1 MDPRG
6 GWRGDSSSA
15 PSARATLRL
24 RALSPRS
31 AAPTDTMRLR
41 PCPTGA
47 LLALTLALPAIAQ
60 DATPAEL
67 GAAANAALQR
77 GDLEAALEPLEA
89 LAELQPA
96 SPAVQ
101 FQLGR
106 ALLAAERYDDA
117 VVAFES
123 VTGPTRPTALYNAA
137 CGHSLAGRLDA
148 AVERLRDARDAGF
161 ADLGQVETDADLD
174 PLRERD
180 DFAAI
185 VDDLE
190 AELGPPVEFDA
201 DAPRTWLD
209 WFIGEWAPVS
219 GLPPSYAQSVEWD
232 LDGTAVAVRTGVS
245 RTIAIWQPEQ
255 QIWRLVWAS
264 AFGDHDRLEGGLE
277 EDRLVFLQ
285 DEIRGQPDQ
294 IGRLTYFDARAN
306 SYRMLWEV
314 SGDEGATW
322 TPVTRA
328 LYRRTAE
335 HEPPPSTLKG
345 PANKVLSRW
354 AFRFGSWHTAI
365 DQWTPGGRIAGRGSL
380 TVALADDGVA
390 LVEEQCGYMDSFQT
404 WKATSTRRWIEGADY
419 EILISSGGALVARG
433 TVEFEQR
440 MPVETITGTDARGPY
455 TDTQRYE
462 RMDEDHWRV
471 IVDRTWEDGTRVE
484 RFTVV
489 DAWRRR
495 G

>member
-1 MDPRG
+1 
-6 GWRGDSSSA
+6 
-15 PSARATLRL
+15 
-24 RALSPRS
+24 
-31 AAPTDTMRLR
+31 MRLR
-41 PCPTGA
+41 DCIASTLPVWT
-47 LLALTLALPAIAQ
+47 LLALALPASAQ

-67 GAAANAALQR
+67 SAAANAALQL
-77 GDLEAALEPLEA
+77 GDLGAALEPLEA
-89 LAELQPA
+89 LADLMPA
-96 SPAVQ
+96 NPGVQ

-106 ALLAAERYDDA
+106 ALLSVERYDDA
-117 VVAFES
+117 VEAFGR
-123 VTGPTRPTALYNAA
+123 VTGPTRSTALYNAA
-137 CGHSLAGRLDA
+137 CAHSLAGRPDEA
-148 AVERLRDARDAGF
+148 IARLRDAREAGF
-161 ADLGQVETDADLD
+161 ADLGQIEADADLES
-174 PLRERD
+174 LRERE

-190 AELGPPVEFDA
+190 QELGPRVDFDA

-209 WFIGEWAPVS
+209 WWIGEWTPVS
-219 GLPPSYAQSVEWD
+219 GLPPSYAQTVEWD

-245 RTIAIWQPEQ
+245 RTIAIWQPEHGV
-255 QIWRLVWAS
+255 WRLVWAS
-264 AFGDHDRLEGGLE
+264 AFGDHDRLEGKLE
-277 EDRLVFLQ
+277 GDRLVFLQ
-285 DEIRGQPDQ
+285 DEIRNQPDR

-306 SYRMLWEV
+306 SYRMVWEV
-314 SGDEGATW
+314 SADDGATW

-335 HEPPPSTLKG
+335 HEPPPSTLRG

-380 TVALADDGVA
+380 TVALAEDGVA
-390 LVEEQCGYMDSFQT
+390 LVEEQCGYMDTFQT
-404 WKATSTRRWIEGADY
+404 WRATSTRRWIEGADY
-419 EILISSGGALVARG
+419 EITISSGGAVVARG

-440 MPVETITGTDARGPY
+440 MPIETITGTDARGPY

-462 RMDEDHWRV
+462 RVDDDHWRV
-471 IVDRTWEDGTRVE
+471 IVDRAWEDGTRVE